1 MPKPIADLFVS
12 KWFSR
17 KLLVWVF
24 TTGLLLLDKLDADN
38 WVALSLAYIGSQGV
52 ADIAAKWKG
61 ANA

>member
-17 KLLVWVF
+17 KLLVWVS
-24 TTGLLLLDKLDADN
+24 TTGLLLLDKLDADS